1 MSPSDGPALGQAGT
15 RGGPPV
21 STAKR
26 RGNHEGSTPVKRA
39 DGRWQVHVRYRDEHG
54 VPRRTTVYGKTAREA
69 RDKAEEVRRRLRAH
83 LPARDKRSR
92 WERSP
97 RSGSPRRSRRRTGS
111 RAPRACM
118 PRWPGST
125 SSRRSSA
132 LSRSTGSSRPTS
144 KRGRSNYKAGGLS
157 DSTIRSAFNA
167 LKAILDTAVRDEA
180 LARNVAT
187 AVTRPKVAPQ
197 EAAHLT
203 PEEVRRVLG
212 AAQTSRYAP
221 LFALLVNT
229 GLRRGEALALRWS
242 DVDLDAGVLRVRGT
256 LARVDG
262 ALVVTEPKTAKSRR
276 SVPLSSTAQRV
287 LREVHTSQAEE
298 RLRAGSA
305 WQQTGYVFTTE
316 LGTPYEPRN
325 ALRALQ
331 AAARQVGLPDIG
343 LHTLRHSAAAVMLV
357 NGVPLKVVSEV
368 LGHASIGITGDIYGH
383 VSPDVSRDAL
393 ARLSEAL
400 G

>member
-1 MSPSDGPALGQAGT
+1 M
-15 RGGPPV
+15 

-54 VPRRTTVYGKTAREA
+54 VPRRTTGKTAREA

-83 LPARDKRSR
+83 LPARDKKITLGAFTEIWISSTLTASDRKPSTK
-92 WERSP
+92 SLYATLA
-97 RSGSPRRSRRRTGS
+97 RR
-111 RAPRACM
+111 A
-118 PRWPGST
+118 RWPAVQ
-125 SSRRSSA
+125 SA
-132 LSRSTGSSRPTS
+132 RNHIIVAKLGAQPLDRLKPSHVEAW
-144 KRGRSNYKAGGLS
+144 KVELQGRGLS

-203 PEEVRRVLG
+203 PEQVRLVLG

-242 DVDLDAGVLRVRGT
+242 DVDLDASVLRVRGT

-276 SVPLSSTAQRV
+276 SVPLSSKS
-287 LREVHTSQAEE
+287 RETTSRWSPQCS
-298 RLRAGSA
+298 RHG
-305 WQQTGYVFTTE
+305 
-316 LGTPYEPRN
+316 PR
-325 ALRALQ
+325 
-331 AAARQVGLPDIG
+331 
-343 LHTLRHSAAAVMLV
+343 
-357 NGVPLKVVSEV
+357 
-368 LGHASIGITGDIYGH
+368 
-383 VSPDVSRDAL
+383 
-393 ARLSEAL
+393 
-400 G
+400 